1 MRRKTSS
8 LIVTIALYEPAP
20 VPPAPMETN
29 LPHTASSSPRLALMG
44 PALVAGGLLLG
55 RKTR

>member
-8 LIVTIALYEPAP
+8 LIVAIALHEPAP
-20 VPPAPMETN
+20 APPAPMETT
-29 LPHTASSSPRLALMG
+29 LPDTASSSPRLALMG
-44 PALVAGGLLLG
+44 LALVAGGLLLG